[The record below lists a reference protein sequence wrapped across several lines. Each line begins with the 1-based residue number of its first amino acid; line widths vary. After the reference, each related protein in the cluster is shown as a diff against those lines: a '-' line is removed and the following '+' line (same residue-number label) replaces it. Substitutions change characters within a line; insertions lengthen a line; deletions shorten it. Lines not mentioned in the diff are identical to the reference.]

1 MAQTSYVELPAG
13 IEELFLKVLK
23 SGDRFQFGKI
33 VRNDTLLSKRRKTG
47 VSARSML
54 PALSALWAAFTDG
67 ERAAWA
73 SAATYSNL
81 KGWQLFVQDQIIRIK
96 NEIAGSAS
104 PVSTHQSWVG
114 EIKIA
119 GDATEAKLIQT
130 HPHTYWILKKVY
142 KKKGMYEPIQ
152 IQESMGLPL
161 QIGVSYKSDLTS
173 AGASPSARMYAE
185 VVHSYQGVDEV
196 AVVEI
201 PFDLQSD
208 WQIETATLLT
218 ARGILIGYNLY
229 IHLHD
234 VTGSLWFDN
243 VKSIHGGTNYARD
256 PRCEQIETTFTKAFF
271 QIPKNWAALILPD
284 GAEYDS
290 VYLT

>member
-1 MAQTSYVELPAG
+1 MAQTAYVELPAG
-13 IEELFLKVLK
+13 IEELFLKALK
-23 SGDRFQFGKI
+23 SGDRFTFGKI
-33 VRNDTLLSKRRKTG
+33 IRNDTLLSKRRKTG

-54 PALSALWAAFTDG
+54 PQLSALWSAFTDG

-73 SAATYSNL
+73 SAAGYSNL

-104 PVSTHQSWVG
+104 PVAEHQSWVG
-114 EIKIA
+114 EIKLS
-119 GDATEAKLIQT
+119 GDASEIKLIQT

-142 KKKGMYEPIQ
+142 KKKGMYEPVQ

-161 QIGVSYKSDLTS
+161 EIGISYKSDLVS
-173 AGASPSARMYAE
+173 SGASPSAKFYAD
-185 VVHSYQGVDEV
+185 VVHSYQGVDEH
-196 AVVEI
+196 AILEI

-234 VTGSLWFDN
+234 VQGSLWFDN
-243 VKSIHGGTNYARD
+243 VKSVHGGTNYARD